1 MAPIGLLIWLV
12 GIQMAITYVA
22 EDGDRCS
29 GPVTPVGCEHN
40 HDPVTDVIA
49 WGFLLISAAA
59 IVGVVVSAWREKRQR
74 EAAQDLEGDG
84 APAALTAD
92 IWGEP
97 QPPAPHPPAEPL
109 YGYIRSSRMGYTPLM
124 ESSQPKVSEQIARE
138 ELAGHPWTPDQEE
151 RLAAYDRERADEGI
165 VERAGTALVLI
176 LGGIALA
183 IAPQL
188 DWIVSPSGLIALK
201 GAEAGEWVADIC
213 PFAGS
218 AAITAGIGY
227 GLYARSKV
235 WPHFVA
241 LLAGGLTLVAALG
254 YYGSRNEWLKTVGA
268 SAEFNPAADVV
279 LTAGGLFVLGGA
291 AYAVSILFTAMATSG
306 ET

>member
-1 MAPIGLLIWLV
+1 MALIGLLIWLV

-97 QPPAPHPPAEPL
+97 QPPAPYPPAEPL

-151 RLAAYDRERADEGI
+151 RLAAYDRELARERERLHHLPAPDPKRIREELARDEDLRWRIFERDGYQCQICGSKRALTIAHI
-165 VERAGTALVLI
+165 VPVSRGGTNAEDNLRTLCR
-176 LGGIALA
+176 
-183 IAPQL
+183 
-188 DWIVSPSGLIALK
+188 SCSSRK
-201 GAEAGEWVADIC
+201 GARPVD
-213 PFAGS
+213 
-218 AAITAGIGY
+218 
-227 GLYARSKV
+227 
-235 WPHFVA
+235 
-241 LLAGGLTLVAALG
+241 
-254 YYGSRNEWLKTVGA
+254 
-268 SAEFNPAADVV
+268 
-279 LTAGGLFVLGGA
+279 
-291 AYAVSILFTAMATSG
+291 
-306 ET
+306 